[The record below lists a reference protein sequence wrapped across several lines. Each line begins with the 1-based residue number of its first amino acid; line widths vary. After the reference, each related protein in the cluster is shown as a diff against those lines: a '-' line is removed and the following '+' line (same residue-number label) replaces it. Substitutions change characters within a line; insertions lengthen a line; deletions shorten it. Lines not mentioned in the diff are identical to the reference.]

1 MIKGQVLTWTT
12 YDTLLLALLMDKRV
26 DEAESVWNTVIQTH
40 TRSVPKRLFSRMIL
54 IYDIHQRPDKVLEV
68 YLTHLHLLVGLS
80 DVIPAS
86 PPLTVIEYVAQYW
99 LSLYPNY
106 IR

>member
-1 MIKGQVLTWTT
+1 MQVLQQ
-12 YDTLLLALLMDKRV
+12 LVRLARGLHAACMQGDWCMRSASKGTAIVYVRV
-26 DEAESVWNTVIQTH
+26 
-40 TRSVPKRLFSRMIL
+40 L
-54 IYDIHQRPDKVLEV
+54 IV
-68 YLTHLHLLVGLS
+68 VGLS